1 MLEWLIDLGP
11 VWLTIILFGSLMI
24 ALAAGLP
31 LVFALGGVAT
41 FFVIFIWGPNALA
54 VLANRTYMAMGM
66 FVLVAV
72 PMFIFMG
79 AMLQKAGIADD
90 LYNMMYHWMGGL
102 RGGLASGT
110 VLICTLFAAIVG
122 ISGAAT
128 VTMGLLALP
137 SMLKR
142 GYKKDIALGSVSAGG
157 ALGILIPPSILM
169 IILALFARLS
179 VGKLFI
185 GGVFPGLV
193 LSALFVGYITIRSFF
208 QKDLAPGIPA
218 EERLPMRPRIMLIP
232 GLLLPIILIL
242 VVMGSIFAGLATPS
256 EASAMGAFG
265 AIVSCAI
272 KRRLTLQ
279 AFTEALFV
287 TLRLSAMVIWIV
299 FAASVF
305 TSLYA
310 VTGAADMIGGLL
322 LAMPGGRWGAIIAMQ
337 VVFFVMG
344 CFFDPTG
351 IVMITTPIFFPVV
364 RELGFDPIWFG
375 ILFVVNMEMAF
386 LTPPFGF
393 NLFYMKAVVPPGI
406 TMLDIYKSIIPFVAL
421 QMVGLIIIMI
431 FPQLATWLPS
441 IMIGKEVV
449 V

>member
-1 MLEWLIDLGP
+1 MLEWMIDLGP
-11 VWLTIILFGSLMI
+11 AWLTVILFGSLVV

-41 FFVIFIWGPNALA
+41 LFVIFIWGPNALA
-54 VLANRTYMAMGM
+54 VLANRTYMAMNM
-66 FVLVAV
+66 FVLLAV

-79 AMLQKAGIADD
+79 AMLQRAGIAED

-157 ALGILIPPSILM
+157 ALGILIPPSVLM

-185 GGVFPGLV
+185 GGVFPGLL
-193 LSALFVGYITIRSFF
+193 LSALFVGYITIRSFY

-218 EERLPMRPRIMLIP
+218 EERLPLRQRLMLIP
-232 GLLLPIILIL
+232 GLLLPIILIM
-242 VVMGSIFAGLATPS
+242 VVMGSIFGGLATPS

-265 AIVSCAI
+265 AIISCAI
-272 KRRLTLQ
+272 KRRLTFPVF
-279 AFTEALFV
+279 AEALFV
-287 TLRLSAMVIWIV
+287 TLRLSCMVIWIV

-322 LAMPGGRWGAIIAMQ
+322 MAVPGGRWGAIIVMQ
-337 VVFFVMG
+337 LVFFVMG

-364 RELGFDPIWFG
+364 IALGFDPLWFG

-406 TMLDIYKSIIPFVAL
+406 TMLDIYKSIIPFVIL
-421 QMVGLIIIMI
+421 QAIGLIIIMV
-431 FPQLATWLPS
+431 FPQLATWLPGL
-441 IMIGKEVV
+441 MIGKEVV